1 MENKAKEE
9 ETPGRDAEPHITH
22 AHTHTRTHAWHIEQT
37 GSQSLV
43 SEKPN

>member
-22 AHTHTRTHAWHIEQT
+22 AWQIGQT
-37 GSQSLV
+37 VSQSLV